1 MCEQLLFS
9 IQLDRNCGEKSHDV
23 SNLLLNASAQKSKM
37 SLKKETKNVGT
48 LTYRMD
54 SEVVSVSFGSRTSI
68 PQMHLFVH
76 NRLGSSLCR
85 ARW

>member
-23 SNLLLNASAQKSKM
+23 SNLLLNASAQESKM
-37 SLKKETKNVGT
+37 SLKKETKTVGT
-48 LTYRMD
+48 LTCRMD
-54 SEVVSVSFGSRTSI
+54 SEVVSVSFGSRTSV
-68 PQMHLFVH
+68 PKTHLFVH
-76 NRLGSSLCR
+76 SHLGSSLCR